1 MKIAIISDTHDN
13 ISNVQAVRQL
23 ILAEGV
29 DAIVHCGDLTDTSVL
44 GYFGDFQLYYTFGNC
59 DLAGII
65 RDELHL
71 QGDRIQTGY
80 DLSLN
85 LNGKRVYV
93 THGHIDGYLEKA
105 IASGNYDYIFHGH
118 THQFVD
124 ELSGKTRIINPGALG
139 GKKVDTCSFAF
150 LDLESGLLTRVCE
163 PFDNKQ

>member
-29 DAIVHCGDLTDTSVL
+29 DAIVHCGDLTDASVL

-118 THQFVD
+118 THQFID

-139 GKKVDTCSFAF
+139 GKKVDTRSFAF
-150 LDLESGLLTRVCE
+150 LDLDSALLTRVCE
-163 PFDNKQ
+163 PFDSKL

>member
-29 DAIVHCGDLTDTSVL
+29 DAIVHCGDLTDASVL

-118 THQFVD
+118 THRFVD

-139 GKKVDTCSFAF
+139 GKKVDTRSFAF
-150 LDLESGLLTRVCE
+150 LDLESGVLTRVCE
-163 PFDNKQ
+163 PFDSKL